1 MNRKGKLG
9 KVILVGVILAITGGI
24 VAIGLSMDDG
34 KPKIQPLDPEKAET
48 IRQVAQ
54 NRRTIARYQSLAR
67 AQYDVNEYVQTQF
80 MPEWE
85 VVAVLP
91 KKERGPELKRLQ
103 DRARAEI
110 QERRKT
116 FDRAMLS
123 CQSGG
128 GAASLNTLRRTAEDN
143 FDFGMRMGLIA
154 LAHRESS
161 LRARKIRFNNEKD
174 KMEPRE
180 REAVEKAIE
189 KQEEACRKKK
199 AELNLVRSNQSS
211 VIALILR
218 QAARQTD

>member
-1 MNRKGKLG
+1 MKHKGKLG
-9 KVILVGVILAITGGI
+9 KVILVAVILVITGGI
-24 VAIGLSMDDG
+24 VAVGLSMDDG
-34 KPKIQPLDPEKAET
+34 KPEVQPLDPEKVET

-54 NRRTIARYQSLAR
+54 NRRTVARYQSLAR

-85 VVAVLP
+85 VVAALP
-91 KKERGPELKRLQ
+91 KKERGPELKKLQ
-103 DRARAEI
+103 ERARAEI
-110 QERRKT
+110 QERRKA

-128 GAASLNTLRRTAEDN
+128 GATSLNTLRRTAEDN

-161 LRARKIRFNNEKD
+161 LRARKIKFTNAKAT
-174 KMEPRE
+174 MEPSE
-180 REAVEKAIE
+180 REAVEKTIE

-199 AELNLVRSNQSS
+199 AELNLVRSNRNS

>member
-34 KPKIQPLDPEKAET
+34 KPKVQPLDPEKAET

-85 VVAVLP
+85 VVAALP

-180 REAVEKAIE
+180 REAVENAIE